1 MARKPRV
8 EFAGALYHVIVR
20 GNHRQIIFRSNT
32 NRRYYLER
40 LEEYRRRY
48 GFKLYAYVLMSNHV
62 HMLLE
67 TGQAPLSRI
76 MQGLQLRYTG

>member
-1 MARKPRV
+1 
-8 EFAGALYHVIVR
+8 
-20 GNHRQIIFRSNT
+20 
-32 NRRYYLER
+32 LER